1 MSRFMF
7 VMCLRSVTHDP
18 CVPSTRVFIGTLS
31 HRKTMFIAV
40 QQHKYMGER
49 STLAHPSLPRS
60 HHFLFL
66 ADVSAN
72 WGCS

>member
-1 MSRFMF
+1 M
-7 VMCLRSVTHDP
+7 VLEG
-18 CVPSTRVFIGTLS
+18 VFSNKDAVFWQGIGTLS

-60 HHFLFL
+60 HHFLYL